1 MVNNSPEEYGRSM
14 RKYASLLVFGAI
26 VAAVA
31 ATQLST
37 AATAPPLPSADKFAG
52 EVTNPWFP
60 LKPGTV
66 FTSRGSED
74 GDKTRDVFT
83 VTNRKKTILG
93 IKATVIDDRVYVN
106 GRLEERTND
115 WYAQDK
121 DGNVWYLGEATAT
134 LDSKGRVHSREGSW
148 RAGVNGAKAGIF
160 MPAHP
165 KVGYT
170 ARQEFYKG
178 HAEDE
183 FKILSLTSHVKT
195 PAVSSSHAMVTQE
208 TTPLEKGVV
217 DHKIYV
223 RGYGTVAEDTVKG
236 GSEKAQL
243 VSVRRP

>member
-1 MVNNSPEEYGRSM
+1 M
-14 RKYASLLVFGAI
+14 RVWVSLLAAAAIGGAVFFLSQGDSSSSTT
-26 VAAVA
+26 
-31 ATQLST
+31 ATS
-37 AATAPPLPSADKFAG
+37 PPLPSPDRFAA

-66 FTSRGSED
+66 FTSKGEED
-74 GDKTRDVFT
+74 GDQVRDVFA
-83 VTNRKKTILG
+83 VTHQTKTILG
-93 IKATVIDDRVYVN
+93 IKATVIDDRVYTN
-106 GRLEERTND
+106 GRLEEHTHD

-134 LDSKGRVHSREGSW
+134 LKENGKVDSREGSW
-148 RAGVNGAKAGIF
+148 QAGVNGAKAGIF

-165 KVGYT
+165 RVGYT

-183 FKILSLTSHVKT
+183 FKILTLHSKVKT
-195 PAVSSSHAMVTQE
+195 PAVSSRRAMVTQE

-223 RGYGTVAEDTVKG
+223 RGYGTVVEKTVKG
-236 GSEKAQL
+236 GSEQGKL